1 MYYKYE
7 VPSILDGVKTQSD
20 VMSFSY
26 SELTKDPSLMH
37 SHANTEIII
46 PLNNNGLLC
55 CDNQTVKMN
64 KFCVYVLP
72 PNISH
77 TEKNVD
83 TDRHFNYYVLM
94 LKNTVIKSSKTDKC
108 YIELNLGNIFD
119 ELCSYLNNARAHL
132 MTNTRHDQTLAI
144 LNLSCFHRLFTEW
157 INNTELSV
165 QTQITKQKASFTQE
179 VEHFL
184 LANYSQDI
192 KISDIAC
199 KYNVSERLLNLKFK
213 KDLGVSP
220 KQFLTQQRINTA
232 KGHLLNTDYTISQ
245 ISMMCGFS
253 SPAYFTFYFKKA
265 LGKTPKEFRRG

>member
-83 TDRHFNYYVLM
+83 TDRHFN
-94 LKNTVIKSSKTDKC
+94 
-108 YIELNLGNIFD
+108 
-119 ELCSYLNNARAHL
+119 
-132 MTNTRHDQTLAI
+132 
-144 LNLSCFHRLFTEW
+144 
-157 INNTELSV
+157 
-165 QTQITKQKASFTQE
+165 
-179 VEHFL
+179 
-184 LANYSQDI
+184 
-192 KISDIAC
+192 
-199 KYNVSERLLNLKFK
+199 
-213 KDLGVSP
+213 
-220 KQFLTQQRINTA
+220 
-232 KGHLLNTDYTISQ
+232 
-245 ISMMCGFS
+245 
-253 SPAYFTFYFKKA
+253 
-265 LGKTPKEFRRG
+265 